1 MEVILAVTY
10 SAIIIFMTIF
20 FILKACIIAYTRNDL
35 SLRKLIV
42 VSSSSITIGII
53 VIGVLPFI
61 YEKIYD
67 YIK

>member
-1 MEVILAVTY
+1 MEVILTVTY
-10 SAIIIFMTIF
+10 SSIIIFMTIF

-35 SLRKLIV
+35 SLRKLIF